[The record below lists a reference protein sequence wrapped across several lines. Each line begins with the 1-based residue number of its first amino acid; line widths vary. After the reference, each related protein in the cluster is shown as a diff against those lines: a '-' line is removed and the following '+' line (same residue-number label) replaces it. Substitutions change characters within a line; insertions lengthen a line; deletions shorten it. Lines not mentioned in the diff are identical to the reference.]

1 MMKSPEQVEHERIR
15 SALAILLMASNTMLI
30 TILLFIAALV
40 FLRHGEA
47 LREPRTF
54 FTLWLE
60 SASTLSRYL
69 IQQASPVSTS
79 FSVAT
84 LVIALVLACSFNR
97 RPEETMLGAEI
108 IRLQFLENVTSFTSI
123 ASGCVLVVSGAL
135 IIFSGL
141 EALAPA
147 ALTISCGFL
156 SLSLGVMV
164 PVSAKYWKLR
174 VENEESNLQKLKEAY
189 AAEIQLSGPNA
200 WIQALTLIGLIRALW
215 TLAFIL
221 AMKLLIGVE
230 LHLWT
235 NTALMA
241 IMLASGAL
249 WDASAV
255 SLQLRIEIDRIVDRW
270 NAVVIGAIYVLSTS
284 LLLLSAVIMTEQ
296 INWILT
302 MFFGFSILLPSMM
315 RFIPH
320 INTPWR
326 RLRREHLVNAARNS
340 KSNLFRYTSLLD
352 LTSSEGQ
359 RGSTT
364 IFDEQ
369 GTTAVMNQ
377 VALDHPA
384 ESKVRI
390 WELRRGIK
398 RATGSPT
405 LAYIRW
411 LLARFRHR

>member
-1 MMKSPEQVEHERIR
+1 
-15 SALAILLMASNTMLI
+15 
-30 TILLFIAALV
+30 
-40 FLRHGEA
+40 
-47 LREPRTF
+47 
-54 FTLWLE
+54 
-60 SASTLSRYL
+60 
-69 IQQASPVSTS
+69 
-79 FSVAT
+79 
-84 LVIALVLACSFNR
+84 
-97 RPEETMLGAEI
+97 MLGAEI

-141 EALAPA
+141 EALAPS

-241 IMLASGAL
+241 IMLASGVL

-255 SLQLRIEIDRIVDRW
+255 SLQLRVEIDRIVDRW

-320 INTPWR
+320 INTP
-326 RLRREHLVNAARNS
+326 LA
-340 KSNLFRYTSLLD
+340 TS
-352 LTSSEGQ
+352 
-359 RGSTT
+359 
-364 IFDEQ
+364 
-369 GTTAVMNQ
+369 A
-377 VALDHPA
+377 P
-384 ESKVRI
+384 
-390 WELRRGIK
+390 
-398 RATGSPT
+398 
-405 LAYIRW
+405 
-411 LLARFRHR
+411 